1 MLSEDQKENGGDF
14 QSNKQKK
21 KKKDRKKKRL
31 VFFQPYGRT
40 LSRGE
45 RVPVFSDTTHQ
56 PCLSFVLFFFSWAA
70 SPHLHGDGSI
80 PFSFVRSA
88 VVVVVTIPCG
98 SCIQ

>member
-1 MLSEDQKENGGDF
+1 MLSEDQKENGGGIF
-14 QSNKQKK
+14 NQTNKQ
-21 KKKDRKKKRL
+21 KKDRKKKRLL

-56 PCLSFVLFFFSWAA
+56 PCLSFVLFFSWAA

-88 VVVVVTIPCG
+88 VVVVVTIPYG